1 MRTLFLGKQR
11 IDCDTD
17 AVRATYDAIQSWL
30 FQLPKAALTA
40 ETVSPQA
47 RRFQQLLRSAK
58 STDPLVFLM
67 RDLPAA
73 CGFDYRDNGHVAATI
88 LPLKNELEQVA
99 DTYVRKAAIA
109 IRQALVGA
117 QSDWTNG
124 VQQTAQQWASY
135 FPEAVTAP
143 GLPGIARS
151 LLSRMRMSYDNE
163 TLFVNSLALLV
174 VGRSTEDWDD
184 STAIEFESKIQELTH
199 RIETTALRATTVGT
213 LTDVREI
220 REGLSHLITERIKEL
235 YDQLVQLRGDD
246 DSAHIVSAIIKGN
259 HHGHTQ

>member
-1 MRTLFLGKQR
+1 
-11 IDCDTD
+11 
-17 AVRATYDAIQSWL
+17 AIQSWL

-117 QSDWTNG
+117 QADWTNG
-124 VQQTAQQWASY
+124 VQPTAQQCASY
-135 FPEAVTAP
+135 FAEAVTAP

-151 LLSRMRMSYDNE
+151 LLSRMRMSYGNE
-163 TLFVNSLALLV
+163 TVFLNSLAL
-174 VGRSTEDWDD
+174 
-184 STAIEFESKIQELTH
+184 
-199 RIETTALRATTVGT
+199 
-213 LTDVREI
+213 
-220 REGLSHLITERIKEL
+220 
-235 YDQLVQLRGDD
+235 
-246 DSAHIVSAIIKGN
+246 
-259 HHGHTQ
+259 